1 VPLGAGD
8 AVVHQYDLEHGVKVR
23 AEQFPCLVPDP
34 LFGRAVGAAA
44 GVGERAF
51 ESGAVYLTEHVVGRH
66 GAAVTQVRGGGT
78 RHSWIVWLQDGG
90 RCASGGKQSW
100 HLEAAE
106 RGDPVAAFNV
116 GNVLASGLDPAQGHP
131 WCVQPPLTCARSARW
146 GRQSHPV
153 STEGLC
159 AASASAIIIHSLLP
173 PVDHGREQV
182 REGGRGRLHGGDVLG
197 GGDARAGAAGV
208 RRPLCPFWRPF

>member
-1 VPLGAGD
+1 MSVAGGEGVGDAFVPLGAGD

-34 LFGRAVGAAA
+34 LSGRAVGAAA

-51 ESGAVYLTEHVVGRH
+51 ESGAVYLTEHAAGRH

-131 WCVQPPLTCARSARW
+131 WCVQPPLTCAFCAL
-146 GRQSHPV
+146 GQ
-153 STEGLC
+153 TE
-159 AASASAIIIHSLLP
+159 P
-173 PVDHGREQV
+173 PGVD
-182 REGGRGRLHGGDVLG
+182 
-197 GGDARAGAAGV
+197 
-208 RRPLCPFWRPF
+208 